1 MVDPVTAAAATFT
14 AGKIAELACQ
24 KFLESGAGELGK
36 KFTTEAIAKMDILL
50 KRIWTK
56 LRGKPRV
63 EEVKAA
69 IDQTQKITPEQ
80 IHQIAPYLQ
89 VAMDE
94 DPQFANDIRLLA
106 QEINAGKLVDQ
117 SHMTQNIYDNARG
130 WQTKVEGGT
139 AYIGEIHQY
148 GTVPKPDQK

>member
-1 MVDPVTAAAATFT
+1 MTDPATTLTASAIAT
-14 AGKIAELACQ
+14 LAFQ

-36 KFTTEAIAKMDILL
+36 KFTTDAIAKMDTLL
-50 KRIWTK
+50 KRIWAK

-63 EEVKAA
+63 EGVKAE
-69 IDQTQKITPEQ
+69 IEQTHKITPEQ
-80 IHQIAPYLQ
+80 VNQIAAYLQ

-117 SHMTQNIYDNARG
+117 SHMTQNIYDSAKG

-139 AYIGEIHQY
+139 AYIGEIHVQ
-148 GTVPKPDQK
+148 GKPE

>member
-1 MVDPVTAAAATFT
+1 MVDPATLTATTIAA
-14 AGKIAELACQ
+14 LAFQ

-36 KFTTEAIAKMDILL
+36 KFTTEAIAKMDTLL
-50 KRIWTK
+50 KRIWAK

-69 IDQTQKITPEQ
+69 IEQTHKITPEQ
-80 IHQIAPYLQ
+80 VNQVAAYLQ

-94 DPQFANDIRLLA
+94 DPQFANDLRLLA

-117 SHMTQNIYDNARG
+117 SNMTMNVYDQAKG

-139 AYIGEIHQY
+139 AYIGSEVHIQ
-148 GTVPKPDQK
+148 GKPE

>member
-1 MVDPVTAAAATFT
+1 MVDPVTTLTASAIAT
-14 AGKIAELACQ
+14 LAFQ
-24 KFLESGAGELGK
+24 KFLETGAGELAK
-36 KFTTEAIAKMDILL
+36 KFSTEAIAKMETLL
-50 KRIWTK
+50 KRIWVK

-69 IDQTQKITPEQ
+69 IDQTHKITPEQ
-80 IHQIAPYLQ
+80 VNQIAAYLQ

-117 SHMTQNIYDNARG
+117 SHMTQNIYDQAKG

-139 AYIGEIHQY
+139 AYIGEIHIQ
-148 GTVPKPDQK
+148 GKPD